1 MRKKE
6 IAGLVLLIVGA
17 IGIYLSVQRSTPE
30 YVFLTAKR
38 NITPGETISTTDFV
52 GKKMNLGEAASLYLG
67 GDAKFRARR
76 ALRSIKTGE
85 VVPREA
91 VTMDEFMETRRL
103 IGFSVPNSKLPNGLK
118 VGDLFDLYFFTQ
130 PQNNGSQSPVELARV
145 YEKLRVFSLQ
155 KDSSQLDGKIS
166 LNAFIESTD
175 VGEFLTYVE
184 RSSITIVKRFDE
196 TA

>member
-38 NITPGETISTTDFV
+38 NIAPGETISTADFV
-52 GKKMNLGEAASLYLG
+52 GKKLNLGEAASLYLG

-76 ALRSIKTGE
+76 ALRSINTGE

-91 VTMDEFMETRRL
+91 VTMEEFTETRRL